1 MAVHAS
7 LRDVMLTQRCGPW
20 VELSRPRRAVF
31 VSDVDGVYT
40 KPPAQAG
47 AVLLRRLL
55 IRPAQTVGD
64 VLAGVSITAASHDV
78 TGGLVAKVEVNP
90 VLPAARCR
98 WNYPLS
104 RPPLPG
110 RVRWKS
116 CAQSTHSPH
125 AMTRAPLVAPSEVM
139 TRRRAAA
146 PTRKTAAVMP
156 PPRTRPRFAA
166 LCLVQVTA
174 S

>member
-1 MAVHAS
+1 
-7 LRDVMLTQRCGPW
+7 MLTQRCGPL

-55 IRPAQTVGD
+55 IRPAQTVDD

-78 TGGLVAKVEVNP
+78 TGGLVAKVEVNC
-90 VLPAARCR
+90 VLPAAHCR
-98 WNYPLS
+98 WNYPHL

-116 CAQSTHSPH
+116 CAQSTRSPH
-125 AMTRAPLVAPSEVM
+125 AMTRALVAPSEVM

-146 PTRKTAAVMP
+146 PTRKAAAVMP
-156 PPRTRPRFAA
+156 PPRMRPRFAA

>member
-1 MAVHAS
+1 
-7 LRDVMLTQRCGPW
+7 MLTQRCGPW

-40 KPPAQAG
+40 KPPGQAG

-55 IRPAQTVGD
+55 IRPAQTVDD

-78 TGGLVAKVEVNP
+78 TGGLVAKVEVNC
-90 VLPAARCR
+90 VLPAAHCR
-98 WNYPLS
+98 WNYPHL

-116 CAQSTHSPH
+116 CAQSTRSPH
-125 AMTRAPLVAPSEVM
+125 AMTRALVAPSEVM

-146 PTRKTAAVMP
+146 PTRKAAAVMP
-156 PPRTRPRFAA
+156 PPRMRPRFAA